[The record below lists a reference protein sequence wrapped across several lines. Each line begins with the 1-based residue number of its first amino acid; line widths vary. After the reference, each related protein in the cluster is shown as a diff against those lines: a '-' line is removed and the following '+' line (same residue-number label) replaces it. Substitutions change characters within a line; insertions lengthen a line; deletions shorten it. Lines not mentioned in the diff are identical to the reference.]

1 MKKVVKHNKIF
12 KIIPEAKL
20 VIGEAMGECPANI
33 YKEFSETGITEEER
47 YVIRA
52 AWSVLGIDIFDQPLR
67 ANAYCDERDEFDEKI
82 GVEVAASKV
91 DLKKHRKMANKYSR
105 LYFLLNKAASTVYK
119 LFLKHCEKANAIEDD
134 LENYYGR
141 LSL

>member
-52 AWSVLGIDIFDQPLR
+52 AWSILGMDIFDHPLR

-119 LFLKHCEKANAIEDD
+119 LFLKHCEKANAIETD

>member
-1 MKKVVKHNKIF
+1 MKKIVKHNKIF

-20 VIGEAMGECPANI
+20 VIGEAMGECPASI
-33 YKEFSETGITEEER
+33 YKEFTETGITEEER
-47 YVIRA
+47 YVIKA
-52 AWSVLGIDIFDQPLR
+52 AWSVLGMDIFDQPLR

-105 LYFLLNKAASTVYK
+105 LYFLLNKTASIVYK
-119 LFLKHCEKANAIEDD
+119 LFLKHCEKANAIESD